1 MKNVTGRGSFEN
13 NLPKLKN
20 FDLVADQ

>member
-1 MKNVTGRGSFEN
+1 MKNVVGRGSFEN
-13 NLPKLKN
+13 NLPKLKK